1 MKLSI
6 LLASG
11 LTLAALSTATAQ
23 TQLNSQPQPTAP
35 AQPGAPAVA
44 TPAAPL
50 LSQQPSP
57 YSGSVLSMEVG
68 WGAPYGGLGFSYGH
82 HVSPS
87 LDINAG
93 LGIGVGG
100 KIGVGA
106 RYYLR
111 PQSELSPYLGA
122 NLVRSGRLDNVEI
135 ELNQE
140 KAVYSM
146 APSGVLHLRGGL
158 RWQPG
163 RLGLLGTL
171 GYGVRFTGNPI
182 TYQNGYTPSMELRN
196 LVETISPGGVEI
208 SLGLAINL
216 GPR

>member
-1 MKLSI
+1 MKLAI
-6 LLASG
+6 LLAAG
-11 LTLAALSTATAQ
+11 LTFTALSNADAQ
-23 TQLNSQPQPTAP
+23 TELNAQPTAP
-35 AQPGAPAVA
+35 AQPTTPAVS

-50 LSQQPSP
+50 LSQQPSH
-57 YSGSVLSMEVG
+57 YTGSLLSMEVG

-82 HVSPS
+82 HVLPN

-93 LGIGVGG
+93 LGLGVGG

-111 PQSELSPYLGA
+111 PQSQVSPYLGV
-122 NLVRSGRLDNVEI
+122 NLVRSGRLDNVEVT
-135 ELNQE
+135 LDQE
-140 KAVYSM
+140 TAVYSM

-171 GYGVRFTGNPI
+171 GYGVRVTGDPV
-182 TYQNGYTPSMELRN
+182 TYQNGYNPSMELRN
-196 LVETISPGGVEI
+196 LVQTISPGGVEI

-216 GPR
+216 GH